1 MAANPLVRQLGLADL
16 IEREAQQLPTIDA
29 ITNAQVESAL
39 AGHIR
44 KTWGDNK
51 LAKYKIERRM
61 LNCLRARRGEYSSE
75 ALAQIQ
81 ANGGTNIVWA
91 DLTETKC
98 RGASAWI
105 REILLP
111 AGERPWALQPTPLP
125 DLPRGLKMAIVDK
138 AVAEAQQVMQQMAQ
152 SAGVVMEKSQFRET
166 VADLGKK
173 LRKQAE
179 LELKKSSE
187 QRARRMEDKIADNQA
202 QGLWEEAMDGFV
214 EDFVTYPA
222 AILKG
227 PVYQRHKR
235 LEWGK
240 DWTPKVSNNPAQTWE
255 RVSPFDAYPAMGA
268 KTCQDGDFIERI
280 RFQRKQLYDLKGLP
294 GYQDDQIEQA
304 LLDYTNGHL
313 EGWLW
318 TESERQRLEKESTY
332 LFLTPP
338 GLIDALNFW
347 GSVPGWKLA
356 SWGVSADLEPDRDY
370 EVNCLLIGK
379 YVVYCALNPDPL
391 GTRPY
396 FRACYDEIPGAFWGR
411 SIPDLCSVH
420 QQMCNA
426 CACALA
432 DNMGAASGPM
442 GWIHMDRLAE
452 GEQSIDISS
461 WKMWQLRSDPSQGVN
476 PGVGFFQPNDNSEK
490 LMRVYAEWEQRADD
504 ATGVPRY
511 TYGNGEQIGA
521 GDTATG
527 LAMLMN
533 NAAKGLRRAISNV
546 DMRVIQPSITIA
558 FTYEMLYNPDQS
570 IKGDCIII
578 PRGANAILIKET
590 AQTRRTQFLSI
601 VTGNPI
607 LANIVGEDGIAALLR
622 EVAVAME
629 LPVDEIVPDEEGM
642 QKRRAQMAEAQQQQV
657 AAAAEAEQAKAAAA
671 TEGKIAETQAKG
683 AIDQQQRTLE
693 IIGEIVKQAVTQAV
707 AAGKGSDKGPKKL
720 KFNKGADG
728 LIEGAETV
736 EDAA

>member
-1 MAANPLVRQLGLADL
+1 MATNPLVRQLGLSQL
-16 IEREAQQLPTIDA
+16 IEREAQA
-29 ITNAQVESAL
+29 IPEVQQIGNDQVESAL

-44 KTWGDNK
+44 HSWTQNK

-61 LNCLRARRGEYSSE
+61 LNCLRARRGEYSQD

-105 REILLP
+105 REIVLP
-111 AGERPWALQPTPLP
+111 AGERPWGIDPTPLP
-125 DLPRGLKMAIVDK
+125 DLPRELKLSIVNK
-138 AVAEAQQVMQQMAQ
+138 AAQQAQQAMLNMAQ
-152 SAGVVMEKSQFRET
+152 QSGVVMEKSQFRET
-166 VADLGKK
+166 VAQLGVK
-173 LRKQAE
+173 LKEQATR
-179 LELKKSSE
+179 ELKKAAEKRSTAMEE
-187 QRARRMEDKIADNQA
+187 QIADNQA
-202 QGLWEEAMDGFV
+202 QGGWEEALDGFV

-222 AILKG
+222 ALLKG
-227 PVYQRHKR
+227 PTYQRHKR
-235 LEWGK
+235 LQWGPSWK
-240 DWTPKVSNNPAQTWE
+240 PLVANNPAQTWE

-280 RFQRKQLYDLKGLP
+280 RFQRKQLHDLKGLP
-294 GYQDDQIEQA
+294 GYNDEQIEAA

-318 TESERQRLEKESTY
+318 TAAERQRLEQETTY

-356 SWGVSADLEPDRDY
+356 SWGVTAELEPDREY

-379 YVVYCALNPDPL
+379 YVVYCGLNPDPL

-396 FRACYDEIPGAFWGR
+396 HKVCYDEIPGAFCGR
-411 SIPDLCSVH
+411 SIPYLVAVH

-476 PGVGFFQPNDNSEK
+476 PGVGFFNVNDNSANLLK
-490 LMRVYAEWEQRADD
+490 VYAEWEQRADD
-504 ATGVPRY
+504 ASGVPRY
-511 TYGNGEQIGA
+511 TYGNGQQIGA

-533 NAAKGLRRAISNV
+533 NAAKGLRRAISNI
-546 DMRVIQPSITIA
+546 DLRVIQPTITQA
-558 FTYEMLYNPDQS
+558 FVYEMLYNPDQS
-570 IKGDCIII
+570 IKGDCIIV
-578 PRGANAILIKET
+578 PRGANAILIKES

-601 VTGNPI
+601 VSSNPL
-607 LANIVGEDGIAALLR
+607 LAQIVGDEGMAALLR
-622 EVAVAME
+622 EVATSME
-629 LPVDEIVPDEEGM
+629 LPVDDIVPDDEAM
-642 QKRRAQMAEAQQQQV
+642 QKRKADAAQAQQQQV
-657 AAAAEAEQAKAAAA
+657 EAQQQAAQQQADAQSQAKV
-671 TEGKIAETQAKG
+671 AEVQAKG
-683 AIDQQQRTLE
+683 QVDQQQRTLQ
-693 IIGEIVKQAVTQAV
+693 IIGDIVKQAVQQAV
-707 AAGKGSDKGPKKL
+707 AGERAKAPKKL
-720 KFNKGADG
+720 NFSKGQDG
-728 LIEGAETV
+728 LIESAEV
-736 EDAA
+736 AA